1 MIQLFLSLQF
11 SITVAGSIV
20 CYTEDFVIQSC
31 IRIKV
36 AWYEQMRGHLSKTD
50 TLYQSQ
56 RCPPVLE
63 GLQQT
68 VLRLHQPASPNL
80 LLHRFLDQPRF
91 SFLAAVFLTLQTTKE
106 KTGKNYQLRR
116 LHLHHQ
122 IHIVVGPKEVLVQLS
137 KGSCEVLN
145 LNKNEPAN
153 QIFS

>member
-1 MIQLFLSLQF
+1 MILRFLSIYF
-11 SITVAGSIV
+11 SITVAQSIV

-31 IRIKV
+31 IKIKV

-63 GLQQT
+63 GLQLT
-68 VLRLHQPASPNL
+68 VLHLPQPASPRL

-106 KTGKNYQLRR
+106 KTHKNCQYA
-116 LHLHHQ
+116 
-122 IHIVVGPKEVLVQLS
+122 GY
-137 KGSCEVLN
+137 
-145 LNKNEPAN
+145 
-153 QIFS
+153 IFTIKYISQWAQRKCQCS